1 MMQPEQWVQV
11 ATTASQL
18 EAEMLRD
25 ILAGEGI
32 RGLVQSSD
40 AAAYLGVISPC
51 RILVPAADQERAA
64 EFLTAWR
71 EAEQRPFD
79 EAEQRPFDEADAA
92 TPDAE

>member
-1 MMQPEQWVQV
+1 MMQPDQWVQV

-25 ILAGEGI
+25 VLGGEGI
-32 RGLVQSSD
+32 RSLVQSSD

-64 EFLTAWR
+64 EFLVAWR
-71 EAEQRPFD
+71 EAEPHVFD
-79 EAEQRPFDEADAA
+79 DAA
-92 TPDAE
+92 APDAE